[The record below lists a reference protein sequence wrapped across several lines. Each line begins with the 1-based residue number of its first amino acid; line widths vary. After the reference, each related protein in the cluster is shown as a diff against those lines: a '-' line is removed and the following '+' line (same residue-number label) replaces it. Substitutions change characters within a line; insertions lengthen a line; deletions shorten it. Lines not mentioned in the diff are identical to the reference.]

1 MQVFQALER
10 ESALRI
16 AGKLLAEVVDRVAQR
31 GIALRIGAGVAEV
44 VCAEGVSADQG
55 ARQLRRAITTALEDP
70 LTDRL
75 LQEEQGSVAEVAADA
90 VGGSIVLTLTLRP
103 VSPVKS
109 GQGIHLLDLPFV
121 PPVFSGRRATM
132 KANA

>member
-1 MQVFQALER
+1 MFKALQR
-10 ESALRI
+10 ESVLKI

-31 GIALRIGAGVAEV
+31 GTTLRIGSGVAELV
-44 VCAEGVSADQG
+44 AAEGVTADQG
-55 ARQLRRAITTALEDP
+55 ARQLRRAVTSLVEDP

-75 LQEEQGSVAEVAADA
+75 LQEEPGTVGEVAAEVVA
-90 VGGSIVLTLTLRP
+90 GRLVLTLTHRP

-109 GQGIHLLDLPFV
+109 GQGIHV
-121 PPVFSGRRATM
+121 PGLSFMSPVFSGRRSTM